1 VRYDG
6 SAGVGGGV
14 VVCSEGQ
21 VLGGGSGFGYVG
33 SFEETG
39 ATEKSAIWER
49 VEYVLL
55 RESGQW
61 KVDGRRVG
69 ASETTP

>member
-1 VRYDG
+1 VE
-6 SAGVGGGV
+6 ATGG
-14 VVCSEGQ
+14 
-21 VLGGGSGFGYVG
+21 
-33 SFEETG
+33 
-39 ATEKSAIWER
+39 TEKSAIWER
-49 VEYVLL
+49 VEYALL